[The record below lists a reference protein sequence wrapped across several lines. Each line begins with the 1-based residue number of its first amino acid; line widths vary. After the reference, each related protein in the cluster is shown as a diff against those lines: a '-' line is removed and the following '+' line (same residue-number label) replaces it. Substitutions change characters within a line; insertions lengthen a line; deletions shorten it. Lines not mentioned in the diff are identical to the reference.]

1 MRAAAWCVLS
11 RSFSVIRISESN
23 GSHLTSVAYCGARR
37 ARRHRAAAVASI
49 ACAIAAAHA
58 TAHATAIAIT
68 TTVTAP

>member
-23 GSHLTSVAYCGARR
+23 GSHLLHTGARR
-37 ARRHRAAAVASI
+37 ARRHRAAAVACI

-58 TAHATAIAIT
+58 SAHATAIAIT